1 MFTEKRKLFAVI
13 LVITVLLG
21 LYPVSSTVTKLLFCL
36 GVILSAI
43 TFIFLLDQRKISL
56 PLFYAFSLP
65 LMCFLL
71 ADRPY
76 SATRLRHNYLH
87 SLKNSEG
94 ITYVWGGEN
103 FLGIDCSG
111 LPRRSIMN
119 ALFKESFLSFSSQ
132 AFLKALDIWIFDS
145 SAKALDEGYHNQTR
159 YIASFSSIK
168 HISPKLSKG
177 DLAVTQDGVHV
188 LVYLGNDIWK
198 QADPIHGSVHRGS
211 PFKEAN
217 DWYNEPVNIVRWRV
231 FDSDKYKSL

>member
-1 MFTEKRKLFAVI
+1 MFTQKRKLFAVV
-13 LVITVLLG
+13 LVMTLLLG
-21 LYPVSSTVTKLLFCL
+21 LYPVSSIITKLFFCL

-56 PLFYAFSLP
+56 TLFYACSLVS
-65 LMCFLL
+65 MCFLL
-71 ADRPY
+71 ANRPF
-76 SATRLRHNYLH
+76 SATRLQQNYLH

-145 SAKALDEGYHNQTR
+145 SAKALNEGYHNQTR
-159 YIASFSSIK
+159 YITSFNSIK

-177 DLAVTQDGVHV
+177 DLAVTQDCVHL
-188 LVYLGNDIWK
+188 LVYLGNDMWI
-198 QADPIHGSVHRGS
+198 QADPVHGSVHRGS
-211 PFKEAN
+211 PFEEQN
-217 DWYNEPVNIVRWRV
+217 VWYDEPVNIIRWGV
-231 FDSDKYKSL
+231 LI